1 MQKLC
6 RLTTCLACAGLT
18 LAAEV
23 RAEVTEPELFRVVN
37 EHLLSKPPAR
47 LTLFARI
54 KLVDGST
61 AIPQTGSETMFMSIT
76 TSPRALSRV
85 RTRQGSSITIDAAPE
100 QHLRMRCECRSGAGS
115 TSRQACVAS
124 PPRNGDGVLDQSLTA
139 IDMAA

>member
-6 RLTTCLACAGLT
+6 RLTTCMACAGLT

-37 EHLLSKPPAR
+37 EYLLSKPPAR

-61 AIPQTGSETMFMSIT
+61 AIRVELPFDDL
-76 TSPRALSRV
+76 RADIR
-85 RTRQGSSITIDAAPE
+85 RRA
-100 QHLRMRCECRSGAGS
+100 
-115 TSRQACVAS
+115 VAS
-124 PPRNGDGVLDQSLTA
+124 GWRSNDLVVIAIKTEHDLSMCAADGSDGC
-139 IDMAA
+139 